1 MTNWWTRWLQRR
13 RRKSLSQ
20 RWPDLREF
28 VYLDEVSVT
37 SLLSSRLGK
46 VPSEFTDTL
55 TESTKAGINSS
66 IGANAAVLKSSIG
79 SSIESSLTRDTK
91 ILSKATIQATFK
103 RLYEGEAD
111 QLALRS
117 IHPSEPDP
125 TADDARRVIE
135 ARSKTVVLDP
145 WVIDPARLERGS
157 LVEIQMELQS
167 DPTFRLST
175 MVGTFA
181 ELAAESKELSA
192 QVDQQ
197 GLEKAIEINR
207 VLEKLMV
214 GLVPVRCR
222 LVDYVSVALGSQEYL
237 VHRKLL
243 QQLPESERPPT
254 RDVYLVGVAEQS
266 LFWRDIRRV
275 LFSNLQF
282 RAFCRLNHD
291 GLADAWTPVKLTHV
305 FGEVAPGLERDMA
318 LFSSGALNAMALRS
332 ESQTPVVEPSY
343 QALIRFGELLA
354 ASLGIVLP
362 PDDHQR
368 IKVLAGESMHL
379 MASVP
384 DRRKAFK
391 GIADLLVSHGS
402 TGIDPDTVSE
412 LRVQACQEFGLL
424 PGGSVVR
431 SDASI
436 ASAGMSRSD
445 DLFIDAEIIAIY
457 W

>member
-1 MTNWWTRWLQRR
+1 MTNWWDRWRQRR
-13 RRKSLSQ
+13 RRKSLSR

-55 TESTKAGINSS
+55 TESTTAGINSS

-79 SSIESSLTRDTK
+79 SSIESSLTQDTK

-111 QLALRS
+111 HLALRP
-117 IHPSEPDP
+117 IHPSEPRP
-125 TADDARRVIE
+125 TADDARRFIE
-135 ARSKTVVLDP
+135 SRSETVALHP

-157 LVEIQMELQS
+157 LVEIQMELQA
-167 DPTFRLST
+167 DPIFRLST

-181 ELAAESKELSA
+181 ELASESKELSA

-197 GLEKAIEINR
+197 GLEKAIEVNR

-214 GLVPVRCR
+214 GLVPLRCR
-222 LVDYVSVALGSQEYL
+222 IVDYVSVALGSREYL
-237 VHRKLL
+237 MHRGLL
-243 QQLPESERPPT
+243 QQLQASERPPA
-254 RDVYLVGVAEQS
+254 RDIYLVGVAEQS

-275 LFSNLQF
+275 LFSNLRF

-291 GLADAWTPVKLTHV
+291 GLTDAWTPVKLAHV

-318 LFSSGALNAMALRS
+318 LFSSGALNAMALS
-332 ESQTPVVEPSY
+332 SGSQTPVVEPGY
-343 QALIRFGELLA
+343 QALVRFSELLA
-354 ASLGIVLP
+354 ASLGIVLA
-362 PDDHQR
+362 PDDYQR
-368 IKVLAGESMHL
+368 IEVLAGESIHL
-379 MASVP
+379 MMSVP

-391 GIADLLVSHGS
+391 WIADLVVSHSS
-402 TGIDPDTVSE
+402 TIVNPDTVSE

-424 PGGSVVR
+424 PGGLIVT
-431 SDASI
+431 SDPSI
-436 ASAGMSRSD
+436 ASPEMSHSD
-445 DLFIDAEIIAIY
+445 ESFIDAEIIAIY